1 MTIGIYKIINNID
14 KKYYIGSSTNIER
27 RWFAHRNSLNKKT
40 HVNIL
45 LQRAWDKYGSDNFSF
60 IIVESCD
67 GYSKDRLFQVEQSYL
82 DRIENCYNIS
92 KFAGGGDLISYHPN
106 RDEIVEKI
114 SNAVKLRYENIS
126 EEDKINLSINMVGEK
141 NHMFGKCH
149 STETKRLIS
158 EKNKIYYKNNPSY
171 RKGNLFIELFGEEL
185 SNKIKKI
192 LFKSASSRVGDKN
205 SFFGK
210 THTDETKAKI
220 SESKKG
226 KYFGSQNTPVTID
239 NVDYNSLGEASKI
252 LGISVATIRW
262 RVLSKNKKFEA
273 YKYKEE
279 D

>member
-27 RWFAHRNSLNKKT
+27 RWVAHKRSLNKKT
-40 HVNIL
+40 HANIF

-60 IIVESCD
+60 IIVEDCD
-67 GYSKDRLFQVEQSYL
+67 GYCKDRLLQVEQSYINK
-82 DRIENCYNIS
+82 IENCYNIA

-114 SNAVKLRYENIS
+114 SNAVKLRYENLS
-126 EEDKINLSINMVGEK
+126 EEDKIKLSINMVGEK

-149 STETKRLIS
+149 SAETKKLIS

-171 RKGNLFIELFGEEL
+171 RKGKLFIELFGEEL
-185 SNKIKKI
+185 ANKLKKI
-192 LFKSASSRVGDKN
+192 LFESASNRTGDKN

-210 THTDETKAKI
+210 THTNETKAKI
-220 SESKKG
+220 SEFRKG

-239 NVDYNSLGEASKI
+239 GVDYNSLAEASKI
-252 LGISVATIRW
+252 LGISVSTIRW
-262 RVLSKNKKFEA
+262 RVLSKNKKFEL
-273 YKYKEE
+273 YKYK
-279 D
+279 